1 MHITTTE
8 PGASVQTIAAQI
20 YEQRREKL
28 LRIARRHGG
37 VRVDPEE
44 AVQEAL
50 ALFLAHYDPES
61 GAPPFPWLS
70 LTLRRLCWAERDRRR
85 HAGRIGD
92 TPDALGAPDEP
103 WWREHRLAVEPEDP
117 AGRLDRAGET
127 RERMARL
134 KPDERRALSM
144 IAFGYS
150 YAEIGKRSGWT
161 YTKVNRCVAEGRA
174 ALRVG

>member
-1 MHITTTE
+1 MHTTTTE
-8 PGASVQTIAAQI
+8 PRASVQVLAAQI

-50 ALFLAHYDPES
+50 ALFLAHYDPAG
-61 GAPPFPWLS
+61 GALPFPWLS

-103 WWREHRLAVEPEDP
+103 WWRQHRLAVEPEDP
-117 AGRLDRAGET
+117 GGRLDRA
-127 RERMARL
+127 REARKSMARL

-144 IAFGYS
+144 IAFGSS
-150 YAEIGKRSGWT
+150 YAEIGERNGWS
-161 YTKVNRCVAEGRA
+161 YRKVNRCAAEGRA
-174 ALRVG
+174 ALRAG

>member
-1 MHITTTE
+1 MHTTTTE
-8 PGASVQTIAAQI
+8 PRASVQTIAAQI

-37 VRVDPEE
+37 VRIDPEE

-50 ALFLAHYDPES
+50 TLFLAHYDPE
-61 GAPPFPWLS
+61 GEAPPFPWLS

-85 HAGRIGD
+85 HAGQIGD
-92 TPDALGAPDEP
+92 TPDALAAPDEP

-117 AGRLDRAGET
+117 AGRLARARET

-150 YAEIGKRSGWT
+150 YREISERNGWT
-161 YTKVNRCVAEGRA
+161 YRKVNRCAAEGRA
-174 ALRVG
+174 ALRAG